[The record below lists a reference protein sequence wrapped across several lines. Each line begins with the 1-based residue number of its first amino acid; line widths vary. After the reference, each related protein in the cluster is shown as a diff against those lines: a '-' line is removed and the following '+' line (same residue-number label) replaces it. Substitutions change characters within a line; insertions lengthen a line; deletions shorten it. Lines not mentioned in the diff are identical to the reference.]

1 MSAVPATVPAGK
13 DYSGSHPLPVAV
25 TTRHRPAGSLRPAHG
40 DPGHVRP
47 ASTAPDHAHLSPPDD
62 PGAGPAG
69 APRLRRLP
77 VPVSQPRAALRVV
90 RDDGPPIPP
99 AQTVLT
105 LPLPLGVLP
114 TADPGADPGA
124 DFAARRRTPGH
135 ALPDPADWAR
145 QFVQAAIEVTTG
157 LRPASQLVRWTTD
170 EIRNRLARRA
180 ELAHR
185 MSRRA
190 APRAQSTQPSTVR
203 STRVCIPRDGVAEA
217 CAVVSDGVR
226 FRAVALR
233 MEGLDGRWRVTVLEL
248 G

>member
-1 MSAVPATVPAGK
+1 MSAVPAGEAF
-13 DYSGSHPLPVAV
+13 SGTYPQSAAA
-25 TTRHRPAGSLRPAHG
+25 TARRRPAGSLRPAPT
-40 DPGHVRP
+40 DPDR
-47 ASTAPDHAHLSPPDD
+47 AHLTPTDPDRAHLTPAD

-99 AQTVLT
+99 AQTVLA
-105 LPLPLGVLP
+105 LPLPLGVIP
-114 TADPGADPGA
+114 DADTGD

-170 EIRNRLARRA
+170 EIRTRLARRA
-180 ELAHR
+180 ELARR

-190 APRAQSTQPSTVR
+190 APRAQSAQPSTVR

-233 MEGLDGRWRVTVLEL
+233 MEGLDGRWRVTSLEL